1 MHIFESHTIEVLLGY
16 IVREIE
22 IVSKN
27 GLVPATFGLLRLE
40 VMEVH
45 VLERSFSSPR
55 SRFVSSKDGKG
66 RFSSRM
72 EIFMSQKRSRE
83 PQSLFIPRTDVGV
96 FFDFSMNVNV
106 LHFQV
111 NFVRLKSSHGSNSH
125 DVVNER
131 HVFESQIR
139 SMMVNNGSLFNNMV
153 SREFTSFSTCTLSA
167 IARVGVEVSSHSVNR
182 VSDIVHEVCV
192 RFVATVHRLHKTGV
206 DTSSSD
212 RILNNII
219 LAATCGEV
227 RAIGNTCF
235 LLNRETRS
243 KLSG

>member
-1 MHIFESHTIEVLLGY
+1 VHIFESHTIEVLLGY
-16 IVREIE
+16 IVRKIK
-22 IVSKN
+22 IVSEN
-27 GLVPATFGLLRLE
+27 GLFPTTFGLLRLE

-45 VLERSFSSPR
+45 VFERSFSSPR
-55 SRFVSSKDGKG
+55 SRFVSIIDGNG

-96 FFDFSMNVNV
+96 FFDFSVDVNV

-167 IARVGVEVSSHSVNR
+167 IARVGVEVSS
-182 VSDIVHEVCV
+182 
-192 RFVATVHRLHKTGV
+192 
-206 DTSSSD
+206 
-212 RILNNII
+212 
-219 LAATCGEV
+219 
-227 RAIGNTCF
+227 
-235 LLNRETRS
+235 
-243 KLSG
+243 